1 MRDVY
6 DSTLQ
11 LILTILLIEL
21 YSNIII
27 LGVQAFEMI

>member
-27 LGVQAFEMI
+27 LRVQAFEMI

>member
-27 LGVQAFEMI
+27 LGVQAIEMI